1 MTCSIHEKT
10 RVGLGNKYS
19 LPPPLSRTPTA
30 SGGVAAP
37 WFARPLL
44 PPPRPSPEATAST
57 TSAGGGVPGAGGAE
71 DIEASFYEDDHVILP
86 TASVAATSFR
96 NRQDI
101 AMFNLRYV
109 HVDNTGLRVQLVLP
123 LPAQCCLG

>member
-1 MTCSIHEKT
+1 MISTTRDEN
-10 RVGLGNKYS
+10 RVGIGYKSS
-19 LPPPLSRTPTA
+19 LPPVPFRTPTA

-71 DIEASFYEDDHVILP
+71 DIEASFYEDEDYHVILPP

-101 AMFNLRYV
+101 
-109 HVDNTGLRVQLVLP
+109 P
-123 LPAQCCLG
+123 L